1 MAHFSR
7 PLTEIRFIML
17 VPAFVDACG
26 YEFEKIASSV
36 RWSSCATQ
44 HLLSP
49 PAITCSL
56 AAGCVLCRRRSSRRI
71 SSIVRPVV
79 WVARYVVAHSTC
91 RNPCRLACSVA
102 QRCLLLPAVN
112 ATAYVIPL
120 RFCCTNV
127 SLTTSEV
134 HSRVTLE
141 EAAVGDSMSV
151 LKRRECICVR

>member
-1 MAHFSR
+1 MRLRNRAIQRRFWFHAHLIPVS
-7 PLTEIRFIML
+7 LSL
-17 VPAFVDACG
+17 A
-26 YEFEKIASSV
+26 
-36 RWSSCATQ
+36 

-71 SSIVRPVV
+71 SSIVRPIV

-134 HSRVTLE
+134 HSRVNSWFCSLGRSLGCHQRG
-141 EAAVGDSMSV
+141 VYV
-151 LKRRECICVR
+151 